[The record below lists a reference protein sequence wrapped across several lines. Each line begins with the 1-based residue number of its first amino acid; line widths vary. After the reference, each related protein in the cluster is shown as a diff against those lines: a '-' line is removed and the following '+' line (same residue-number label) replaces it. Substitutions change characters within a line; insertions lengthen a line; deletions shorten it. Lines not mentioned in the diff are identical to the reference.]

1 MIKTLRCFLL
11 SFILLAISA
20 NITCA
25 AKDSLNNLPS
35 WYVKPKQNN
44 ADNLYGIAEGYTME
58 EATKYALAD
67 AASRLMV
74 SISSESNMI
83 REESQNSVNEEIRQQ
98 VRQNVEKIEFS
109 NFKVSKSEQVG
120 AKFYTEVEIQ
130 RTPFLNQ
137 QQEKSQ
143 FLAAQIADLQ
153 TDLDSKNPIQRRN
166 NLVKILDL
174 SKQDEL
180 VSRILNGAGL
190 ANSDL
195 KSKLARIA
203 KFQNQLNAVNEKLE
217 FFFDIDSPKEI
228 AQAVRSAIN
237 KEQIKIAK
245 VENSNLNQVKIAIK
259 SNSHVEKIYGS
270 FITKLTIDF
279 ENISQG
285 KTVASNSIEVTGNS
299 IISEQESYSA
309 AIVAL
314 KDKIQNQGILSILG
328 IIN

>member
-1 MIKTLRCFLL
+1 MIKKFLHFLALFAAL
-11 SFILLAISA
+11 SIAASCAF
-20 NITCA
+20 A
-25 AKDSLNNLPS
+25 AKDDLANLPS

-58 EATKYALAD
+58 EATKYALAE

-74 SISSESNMI
+74 SISSQSDMI
-83 REESQNSVNEEIRQQ
+83 REENQNSVNEEIRQQ
-98 VRQNVEKIEFS
+98 VRQNVEKIDFS
-109 NFKVSKSEQVG
+109 SFKVSKSEQV
-120 AKFYTEVEIQ
+120 ATKFYVEVEIQ

-143 FLAAQIADLQ
+143 FLAAQIADLEK
-153 TDLDSKNPIQRRN
+153 DLNSKNPIQKRN
-166 NLVKILDL
+166 NLLKILDL

-195 KSKLARIA
+195 KAKLARIA
-203 KFQNQLNAVNEKLE
+203 KFQNQLNNSNEQLE

-228 AQAVRSAIN
+228 AQAIRSAIN

-245 VENSNLNQVKIAIK
+245 VENSSLNQVKISIK
-259 SNSHVEKIYGS
+259 SNSRSEKIYGA
-270 FITKLTIDF
+270 FITKLSIDF

-299 IISEQESYSA
+299 VISEQESYSA
-309 AIVAL
+309 AIAAL
-314 KDKIQNQGILSILG
+314 KDKIQDQGILNILG
-328 IIN
+328 IIQ